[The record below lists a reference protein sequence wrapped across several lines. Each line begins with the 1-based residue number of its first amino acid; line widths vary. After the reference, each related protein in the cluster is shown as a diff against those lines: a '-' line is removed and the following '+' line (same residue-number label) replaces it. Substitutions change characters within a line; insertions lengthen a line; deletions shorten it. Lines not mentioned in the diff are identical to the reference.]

1 MQAYR
6 KSFVVQMILFVIFFL
21 MGGNIILTHYFGDVL
36 PWLNMVILV
45 LLVTLGVYGF
55 TLYRKKDDRIVI
67 VTPKEIQLL
76 KYLLYGY
83 FGVYLAN
90 ILLGTVIPIPLFPLF
105 TVVVGI
111 TLMLIALYGLY
122 VHYRIL
128 KVEKK

>member
-21 MGGNIILTHYFGDVL
+21 MGGNIILSYYFGDVL

-45 LLVTLGVYGF
+45 LLITLGVYGF

-67 VTPKEIQLL
+67 VTPKEIALL

-90 ILLGTVIPIPLFPLF
+90 MLLGTVIPIPLFPLF

-111 TLMLIALYGLY
+111 ILMLTALYGIY